1 MSDVVDPKYAVLAE
15 KVGLFRGLKP
25 SDVQKIFSKGM
36 TVRVQ
41 KGETIF
47 LKGTTG
53 NKMYVVLGGSVGVF
67 DGPKCIAKLGVGET
81 FGEMSLLNDEPRTA
95 TVVAL
100 APVNLFVLS
109 EDVFLKLLTKK
120 VAVRILMN
128 IAKSMSTKVKNTN
141 LLIREMEGR

>member
-1 MSDVVDPKYAVLAE
+1 MSDVVNPKYAVLAE
-15 KVGLFRGLKP
+15 KIGLFRGLSP

-53 NKMYVVLGGSVGVF
+53 NKMYVVLGGNVGVF

-95 TVVAL
+95 TIVAL

-128 IAKSMSTKVKNTN
+128 IARSMSTKVKNTN
-141 LLIREMEGR
+141 LLVREMEGR